1 MWLKTKL
8 QSEAPEDITNVYISE
23 IVIELDAEADLVND
37 IAEGEECTLEGEM
50 SALRQQILNL
60 QQRANQYLTKEHEK
74 STSINALRALSKAF
88 RNHDIANRSPPIDNI
103 VTETVDSMQEAE
115 GEELFLRLFTH
126 LVIIYY
132 DLKMY
137 IDSMMKD
144 FRIICM
150 VNQDT

>member
-60 QQRANQYLTKEHEK
+60 QQRANQ
-74 STSINALRALSKAF
+74 
-88 RNHDIANRSPPIDNI
+88 
-103 VTETVDSMQEAE
+103 
-115 GEELFLRLFTH
+115 
-126 LVIIYY
+126 
-132 DLKMY
+132 
-137 IDSMMKD
+137 
-144 FRIICM
+144 
-150 VNQDT
+150 